1 VTLHRD
7 LLEQARHLAKR
18 EPKKPRQASLR
29 RAVSNA
35 YYALFHF
42 MLYEATLL
50 LFPNKPAGLRER
62 ASRAFSHG
70 DVRTVCET
78 WGKGNAI
85 VDFATAPNEPMLRD
99 IAATLRDLH
108 ERRQWADYD
117 LTKTFD
123 RVEVLRL
130 IDKVENAM
138 VDWKTIKNTDNA
150 KIFLSSLLLHSRWNK
165 YNA

>member
-50 LFPNKPAGLRER
+50 LFPNKPVGLRER

-70 DVRTVCET
+70 DIRNVCEA
-78 WGKGNAI
+78 WGKGNAL
-85 VDFATAPNEPMLRD
+85 VDFATIPVEPTLRD

-150 KIFLSSLLLHSRWNK
+150 KIFLSSLLLNSRWNK
-165 YNA
+165 